1 MIDENRENYA
11 TIKSWLLE
19 TYFDACRD
27 LSIQKKWS
35 HLEILGY
42 TFYQFENSFELP
54 IEKFMLFIA
63 ELILTAN
70 WDEALRKN
78 IMYQVEVLIQE
89 NNFKSILE
97 YFSEDE
103 REEFLRDLS
112 VLNISI

>member
-27 LSIQKKWS
+27 LSIQKN
-35 HLEILGY
+35 GV

-70 WDEALRKN
+70 WDEALK
-78 IMYQVEVLIQE
+78 
-89 NNFKSILE
+89 KILCIK
-97 YFSEDE
+97 
-103 REEFLRDLS
+103 LRF
-112 VLNISI
+112 